1 MGLADRENI
10 GLIGGSFGGYESAF
24 IVTQTNLIKTAVPMC
39 GITDLSSWPLL
50 ISQFG
55 PNFTRVEEDQF
66 RMTGKFLGEDYKRN
80 SPMNYINQM
89 NTPILLISGDK
100 DPNVDVSQS
109 KTFHNALWR
118 LGKPST
124 MLIYKGEGHAL
135 IDPDN
140 QLDAA
145 RRIKN
150 WFDHYLKGEKPAD
163 WMVNDTK

>member
-1 MGLADRENI
+1 
-10 GLIGGSFGGYESAF
+10 
-24 IVTQTNLIKTAVPMC
+24 MC